1 MLRYL
6 ILSIKKWRKIAKAI
20 QLLLKRRQ
28 LQIAK
33 E

>member
-1 MLRYL
+1 MEKN
-6 ILSIKKWRKIAKAI
+6 SKSE
-20 QLLLKRRQ
+20 LLLKRRQ